1 MADRHDIHVP
11 ERVGDP
17 REVDYSQSSPADFGA
32 LARDRIP
39 IRAIRESDLRTV
51 TAIDRES
58 TGRDRTQYFE
68 AKFAEALHE
77 SDVRVSLVAE
87 IDGRTVG
94 FIMAR
99 VDLGDF
105 GRTEPTAELD
115 TIGVVPDYRIH
126 GVGRALLS
134 QLMANLASLRV
145 ERILTEVDWANPDL
159 LAFLARCG
167 FQPSSYLAFDRTISR
182 AVAGT

>member
-1 MADRHDIHVP
+1 M
-11 ERVGDP
+11 
-17 REVDYSQSSPADFGA
+17 
-32 LARDRIP
+32 
-39 IRAIRESDLRTV
+39 

-58 TGRDRTQYFE
+58 TGRDRANYFTG
-68 AKFAEALHE
+68 KFAEALYE

-87 IDGRTVG
+87 LDGRPVG

-115 TIGVVPDYRIH
+115 TIGVLPDYRVQ

-145 ERILTEVDWANPDL
+145 ERILTEVDWDSGDL

-167 FQPSSYLAFDRTISR
+167 FQPSSCLAFDRPIRR
-182 AVAGT
+182 AA